1 MIVNKRLKEVSKLVD
16 DGSSI
21 LDVGCD
27 HAFLDIFLAQDK
39 TKKLKKIVASDNK
52 EGPLEQAKNNI
63 LQHKLSELIELRLGN
78 GLDVYTSDIDTVIIS
93 GMGGRNM
100 IGIFKAHPKYL
111 KNINTFILS
120 PNNFQIDLKKFL
132 VKSNFKIEK
141 EVLVKDGKYIYQVIK
156 FVRGKVHYS
165 RREYFFGPLL
175 LKNKDKLFIEYYT
188 RELKSRQII
197 IKLLP
202 AGFSFRKIKLKKEIK
217 IISLE
222 LANTR

>member
-100 IGIFKAHPKYL
+100 IGIFKAHPEYL

-120 PNNFQIDLKKFL
+120 PNNFQVDLKKFL

-156 FVRGKVHYS
+156 FVRGKAHYS
-165 RREYFFGPLL
+165 SREYFFGPLL
-175 LKNKDKLFIEYYT
+175 LKNKDKLFIEYYDT
-188 RELKSRQII
+188 SILENRIELYSDKT
-197 IKLLP
+197 IKLN
-202 AGFSFRKIKLKKEIK
+202 KKTKLFV
-217 IISLE
+217 
-222 LANTR
+222 

>member
-1 MIVNKRLKEVSKLVD
+1 
-16 DGSSI
+16 
-21 LDVGCD
+21 
-27 HAFLDIFLAQDK
+27 
-39 TKKLKKIVASDNK
+39 
-52 EGPLEQAKNNI
+52 
-63 LQHKLSELIELRLGN
+63 
-78 GLDVYTSDIDTVIIS
+78 
-93 GMGGRNM
+93 M
-100 IGIFKAHPKYL
+100 IGIFKAHPEYL

-120 PNNFQIDLKKFL
+120 PNNFQVDLKKFL

-165 RREYFFGPLL
+165 SREYFFGPLL

-202 AGFSFRKIKLKKEIK
+202 ASFSFRKIKLKKEIK

>member
-100 IGIFKAHPKYL
+100 IGIFKAHPEHL

-120 PNNFQIDLKKFL
+120 PNNFQVDLKKFL

-156 FVRGKVHYS
+156 FVRGKAHYS
-165 RREYFFGPLL
+165 SREYFFGPLL

>member
-100 IGIFKAHPKYL
+100 IEIFKAHPEYL

-120 PNNFQIDLKKFL
+120 PNNFQVDLKKFL

-156 FVRGKVHYS
+156 FVRGKAHYS
-165 RREYFFGPLL
+165 SREYFFGPLL

>member
-27 HAFLDIFLAQDK
+27 HAFQISFWHKIKLK
-39 TKKLKKIVASDNK
+39 TKKIVASDNK

-100 IGIFKAHPKYL
+100 IGIFKAHPEYL

-120 PNNFQIDLKKFL
+120 PNNFQVDLK
-132 VKSNFKIEK
+132 NF
-141 EVLVKDGKYIYQVIK
+141 Q
-156 FVRGKVHYS
+156 
-165 RREYFFGPLL
+165 
-175 LKNKDKLFIEYYT
+175 
-188 RELKSRQII
+188 
-197 IKLLP
+197 
-202 AGFSFRKIKLKKEIK
+202 
-217 IISLE
+217 
-222 LANTR
+222 

>member
-100 IGIFKAHPKYL
+100 IGIIKAHPEYL

-120 PNNFQIDLKKFL
+120 PNNFQVDLKKFL

-156 FVRGKVHYS
+156 FVRGKAHYS
-165 RREYFFGPLL
+165 SREYFFGPLL

>member
-1 MIVNKRLKEVSKLVD
+1 M
-16 DGSSI
+16 
-21 LDVGCD
+21 
-27 HAFLDIFLAQDK
+27 
-39 TKKLKKIVASDNK
+39 
-52 EGPLEQAKNNI
+52 
-63 LQHKLSELIELRLGN
+63 
-78 GLDVYTSDIDTVIIS
+78 
-93 GMGGRNM
+93 
-100 IGIFKAHPKYL
+100 
-111 KNINTFILS
+111 
-120 PNNFQIDLKKFL
+120 
-132 VKSNFKIEK
+132 
-141 EVLVKDGKYIYQVIK
+141 KDGKYIYQVIK

>member
-1 MIVNKRLKEVSKLVD
+1 MK
-16 DGSSI
+16 
-21 LDVGCD
+21 
-27 HAFLDIFLAQDK
+27 
-39 TKKLKKIVASDNK
+39 
-52 EGPLEQAKNNI
+52 
-63 LQHKLSELIELRLGN
+63 
-78 GLDVYTSDIDTVIIS
+78 
-93 GMGGRNM
+93 
-100 IGIFKAHPKYL
+100 
-111 KNINTFILS
+111 
-120 PNNFQIDLKKFL
+120 
-132 VKSNFKIEK
+132 K

-197 IKLLP
+197 IKRLLP

-222 LANTR
+222 LC

>member
-100 IGIFKAHPKYL
+100 IGIFKAHSEYL

>member
-93 GMGGRNM
+93 GMCGRNM
-100 IGIFKAHPKYL
+100 IGIFKAHPEYL

-120 PNNFQIDLKKFL
+120 PNNFQVDLKKFL

-165 RREYFFGPLL
+165 SREYFFGPLL

-202 AGFSFRKIKLKKEIK
+202 ASFSFRKIKLKKEIK